1 MNRLKKNRKNIDK
14 NLVGMRTRKY
24 LSPANYADVK
34 ITSNSILLISR
45 YFI

>member
-1 MNRLKKNRKNIDK
+1 MNRLEKNRKNIDK
-14 NLVGMRTRKY
+14 GLVGISRGKY
-24 LSPANYADVK
+24 FFPVHYADVK